1 MAKVIVDGNV
11 AEPEEIDVV
20 EDEAEIVEGESD
32 GEGEGDEQEE
42 LVVQIGDAEP
52 EEDEAAKAPQWV
64 RDLRKRARDLER
76 ENRELKAGKE
86 PEPEQLGS
94 KPTRESCDYDD
105 DEYDRQLE
113 AWYERK
119 RETDAAEQRRKDAE
133 REQATTW
140 QGKLSR
146 YAEGRTTLGAKD
158 YEDAETHVV
167 DTLTVTQQG
176 IIVQGA
182 DNPALVTYALGKNPS
197 RLKEL
202 AAIAD
207 PIEFAFAVSKLEVQ
221 LKVKDRNNPP
231 PPEKSVR
238 GASGASL
245 GGDTTLDKLRA
256 EAAKTGD
263 YSKVVAYR
271 RQKKTA

>member
-11 AEPEEIDVV
+11 AEPEEVEAVEAEAEVV
-20 EDEAEIVEGESD
+20 EAEGDE
-32 GEGEGDEQEE
+32 DEQEE

-76 ENRELKAGKE
+76 ENRELKSGKE